1 MIRASKRDFVLFLRK
16 NSLWSSPIEDAFLWN
31 RRAAIACAELGP
43 LAEPALPVLAQA
55 AKNSQA
61 PEVVMDALEKM
72 FPKSAD
78 VLTNLLATGDS
89 LVRTKAAAILVAGFA
104 YPQLVLPTFT
114 ALTNALLSSD
124 LNAQV
129 SALSALSHSRTQN
142 DLILPVLL
150 RTLSDSSLH
159 PTVRALAAAG
169 LGDWG
174 SHLEVTMPALTKTL
188 SDSDATVRQAVVTSL
203 RGVGVA
209 THDPDAVIGAVLQ
222 ALEDPDA
229 TVRSEAA
236 IDLGQLGKDSRQ
248 RDRIVT
254 ALVKALADWSED
266 VALAA
271 ANSLARLGAGDQP
284 GVAELLKSVQEE
296 GSSNTQQAV
305 QRGRYSSPVER

>member
-1 MIRASKRDFVLFLRK
+1 VIRASKRDFVLFLRK

-236 IDLGQLGKDSRQ
+236 IDLGQLG
-248 RDRIVT
+248 RIVT